1 MSKCSEQQP
10 LIPDILTS
18 ENLSAPQNF
27 LRAAR
32 SLSLKLTFRRPRNPG
47 ESPGG
52 KKKKFVLILK
62 DTQNNP
68 DNSGS
73 ELLSSPD
80 IVWILLAVG
89 LMEVHSLKF
98 VLPKM
103 TVLINTKI
111 KESMLFILSD
121 MDLQK
126 ADFAEIIWYLSQKSK
141 MFSYKV
147 AMRLQFCAAL

>member
-1 MSKCSEQQP
+1 M
-10 LIPDILTS
+10 
-18 ENLSAPQNF
+18 
-27 LRAAR
+27 
-32 SLSLKLTFRRPRNPG
+32 
-47 ESPGG
+47 
-52 KKKKFVLILK
+52 LILK

-98 VLPKM
+98 VLPKV

-147 AMRLQFCAAL
+147 ARCMRL